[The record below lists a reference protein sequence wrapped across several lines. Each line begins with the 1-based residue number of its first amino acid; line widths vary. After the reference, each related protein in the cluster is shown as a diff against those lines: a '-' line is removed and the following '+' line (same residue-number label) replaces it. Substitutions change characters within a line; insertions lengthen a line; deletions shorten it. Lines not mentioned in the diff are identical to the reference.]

1 LTSFILVATIQNK
14 NYLFTEENPLSKD
27 ATKKLF
33 DYITLLESVNE
44 ELVNTLEMTTK
55 LLEQFKPLVSDQKVW
70 QDMLDRINYTI
81 SLERKVNKSKIL
93 H

>member
-1 LTSFILVATIQNK
+1 
-14 NYLFTEENPLSKD
+14 LSKD

-55 LLEQFKPLVSDQKVW
+55 LLEQFKPLVSDKKVW
-70 QDMLDRINYTI
+70 QGVLDRINYTI
-81 SLERKVNKSKIL
+81 SLERKINKSKIL

>member
-1 LTSFILVATIQNK
+1 
-14 NYLFTEENPLSKD
+14 LSKD

-44 ELVNTLEMTTK
+44 ELVNTLVEMTTK
-55 LLEQFKPLVSDQKVW
+55 LLEQFKPLVSDKKVW
-70 QDMLDRINYTI
+70 QGVLDRINYTI
-81 SLERKVNKSKIL
+81 SLERKINKSKIL